1 MLQNVS
7 VANPVLDMLE
17 AYGNFQNVAAILKQR
32 KRSSFSNIA
41 QKSINLLMNTVLT
54 IQFYC
59 LDALKRQIKKKI
71 LFLIVF
77 ENSPLQDVEITIHI

>member
-41 QKSINLLMNTVLT
+41 QKSINLLMNTVSDNT
-54 IQFYC
+54 ILLSGC
-59 LDALKRQIKKKI
+59 LKKANQEKI